1 MKSNKLLA
9 IYILIL
15 SLLLVGCPDR
25 SVQTQSP
32 ATDVEIID
40 SVALDFNK
48 LPEEKK
54 AEQIKAR
61 EQLEVQRKAD
71 LGEFYVPLPALGQE
85 PEDKKVKAKA
95 LYLTANVAGFD
106 FRQEDIDYYADY
118 IRALSG
124 ESGKP
129 ADTARMDE
137 INKLEKALGICEATE
152 INALVIDI
160 KNDSGIVAWSSS
172 IETVIRIGANTS
184 APIKN
189 YEKLI
194 DYLEEKD
201 IYRIAR
207 VVAFKDP
214 YFAELESSHAIQL
227 KSGGVYKDYSGKM
240 WVNPF
245 DEYVWKYL
253 AAISKEA
260 ALRGFQE
267 IQYDYVRFPDDAK
280 TYNPITEFPG
290 RNGRDKDEGIED
302 FLKFAKSELAP
313 YQVHISA
320 DVFGIITHSWDDKPE
335 DIGQTW
341 RKIANQVEYICPM
354 IYPSHYGTGLYGFQV
369 PDQHPYEIIRLS
381 LIEAIERNAAQE
393 NPGIIRPWIQGF
405 TASWVKGYIEYD
417 AKAVS
422 AQLIAGM
429 ELGIDEYII
438 WNASNNYDPMA
449 FFYQD
454 RVNKNIRKSGEDLLA
469 RTPEA
474 ALKRYLD
481 AEKNKQFSVLYLL
494 TPIAERQEDYD
505 EFVLETEKTLSVL
518 KRYEITGI
526 SKNEDGTYTA
536 AVKTEYDTATGTAI
550 KSNTAFKIILEKDV
564 FKVAKPEQKQ
574 IKRDKSIIE

>member
-1 MKSNKLLA
+1 MKNINRVT
-9 IYILIL
+9 IYILML
-15 SLLLVGCPDR
+15 SIVLSGCYSRP
-25 SVQTQSP
+25 VQTQNPP
-32 ATDVEIID
+32 ASLDVVD
-40 SVALDFNK
+40 SVEKDFNK
-48 LPEEKK
+48 LSAEKK
-54 AEQIKAR
+54 AEKVKER
-61 EQLEVQRKAD
+61 EQLEAQRKAEM
-71 LGEFYVPLPALGQE
+71 GEFYVPLPALGQE
-85 PEDKKVKAKA
+85 PSLETVKAKA

-106 FRQEDIDYYADY
+106 FSEEDITYYADY
-118 IRALSG
+118 IRAIRG
-124 ESGKP
+124 EPGKA
-129 ADTARMDE
+129 ADTARMAD

-160 KNDSGIVAWSSS
+160 KNDNGIVAWSSN
-172 IETVIRIGANTS
+172 IETVNRLGANGS

-189 YEKLI
+189 YEKLMN
-194 DYLEEKD
+194 YLEEKE

-207 VVAFKDP
+207 IVAFKDP

-227 KSGGVYKDYSGKM
+227 KSGGVYKDYSGKK

-280 TYNPITEFPG
+280 SYNPITEFPG

-302 FLKFAKSELAP
+302 FLKYAKAELEP
-313 YQVHISA
+313 YQVHMSA

-341 RKIANQVEYICPM
+341 RKIANQTDYICPM
-354 IYPSHYGTGLYGFQV
+354 IYPSHYGPGLYGFQV
-369 PDQHPYEIIRLS
+369 PDQHPYEIIRVS
-381 LIEAIERNAAQE
+381 LQEAIERNAAQK

-405 TASWVKGYIEYD
+405 TATWVKGYIQYD

-454 RVNKNIRKSGEDLLA
+454 RINKNIRKSGEDILS

-481 AEKNKQFSVLYLL
+481 AEKNRRYSVQYLL
-494 TPIAERQEDYD
+494 TPIAERPEDYD
-505 EFVLETEKTLSVL
+505 VFAAELEKNSDVL
-518 KRYEITGI
+518 KRYEVTGI
-526 SKNEDGTYTA
+526 SKNEDGSYSA
-536 AVKTEYDTATGTAI
+536 AVKTEYDTASGPAI
-550 KSNTAFKIILEKDV
+550 NSDTRYRIVLEKDV
-564 FKVAKPEQKQ
+564 YKVSVSKAEAL
-574 IKRDKSIIE
+574 DKKE